1 MWLKNRSGN
10 TSTVRVSPSP
20 LERRRSDSVVTIGPE
35 PVEVTAKVGASLLA
49 NPDFVVCEAPA
60 GVAQAAAVV
69 ETAPVETA
77 AAEEAAPAKP
87 KRKSWLA
94 SSKKKKVE

>member
-1 MWLKNRSGN
+1 M
-10 TSTVRVSPSP
+10 
-20 LERRRSDSVVTIGPE
+20 
-35 PVEVTAKVGASLLA
+35 LA